1 NPFDQEA
8 SRAPEHRTEHQE
20 DRSVAVCSHDG
31 RAPSATAWAEGGSAA
46 LPFVITS
53 SHDADPCGLPSA
65 CPRDLLRHGGEAPV
79 APSPRGRGNRRT
91 WPNRSFE
98 TALAHDPAEER
109 EGVASSDFLDVR
121 VGVAPLDQTTDDVLA
136 IRWGLQAIEVGRRQ
150 LFRLPTQNDPMKRDV
165 IAHTGI
171 GADAHML
178 NADELN
184 HIVIVIQDAV

>member
-1 NPFDQEA
+1 
-8 SRAPEHRTEHQE
+8 
-20 DRSVAVCSHDG
+20 G
-31 RAPSATAWAEGGSAA
+31 RAPAATAWAEGGSAA
-46 LPFVITS
+46 LPVVITWITWKNK
-53 SHDADPCGLPSA
+53 ALPRA
-65 CPRDLLRHGGEAPV
+65 KLARQLRCA
-79 APSPRGRGNRRT
+79 
-91 WPNRSFE
+91 
-98 TALAHDPAEER
+98 ALAHDPAEER

-136 IRWGLQAIEVGRRQ
+136 IRGGLQAIEVGRRQ
-150 LFRLPTQNDPMKRDV
+150 LLRLPTQDDPMKRDV